1 MIEELSKNVGL
12 LLAGISGGAVT
23 LIQSARRRKKTHT
36 TQHIVGSLFISA
48 FAAWLL
54 SMITAQFDLA
64 DGIRMAIAGI
74 AGMSAD
80 RILEMVESKFIQEL
94 KGADLK

>member
-1 MIEELSKNVGL
+1 MIEELSRNIGL

-23 LIQSARRRKKTHT
+23 LIQSARRKKTPHT
-36 TQHIVGSLFISA
+36 TKHIVGSLFISA

-54 SMITAQFDLA
+54 SMLTSQLDLA

-80 RILEMVESKFIQEL
+80 RILEMVESRFIQEI
-94 KGADLK
+94 KGGDLK